1 MDAPRGD
8 GTSSC
13 RGDSP
18 SSWVA
23 ALLFRR
29 GDQHALGGTKQLL
42 HLGMRK
48 EGCPYCHCAPR
59 GRATAPS
66 SPSGLGP
73 YTGGRQGR
81 GYRRGPTQ
89 LRVPPHTIPCLLPAP
104 LALCARRG
112 RGRIPASPWG
122 SSSQGR
128 CFCRVKVSVGF
139 VLSPAGDKWCS
150 ALRVC
155 AGFGGLLRPGRVLR
169 LLRSVVGQGSAVC
182 LGLGAPCPCVPGGG
196 RPHTTTALAAPG
208 SPEMWALEP
217 LTFSLWDYGV
227 FGLMLLISTGI
238 GLFHGLSKGGQK
250 TSEDFF
256 MGGRRMAAV
265 PVGLSLSASFMSAI
279 QVLGVPAEAYRYGSK
294 FLWMCLGQLLNTLL
308 TAYLFLPVFYRLG
321 LTSTYEYLERRFGRS
336 VRLCGTLQYV
346 VATTLYT
353 GIVIYA
359 PALILNQVTGLDIW
373 ASLLSTG
380 AICTFYTTIVFV
392 MLSGFL
398 AVIIRGLLLVGG
410 PSRALAIA
418 TNGSRVNLGDFDF
431 DPRSRY
437 TFWTFLLGGTLVWLS
452 MYGVN
457 QAQVQRYVACK
468 SEREARIALLVN
480 QVGLFC
486 IVSSAVA
493 CGLVMFVLYKDC
505 DPLLAGHISA
515 PDQYMPYLVLDI
527 FQTSPGVPG
536 LFLACAY
543 SGTLSTASTSINAMA
558 AVTVEDLV
566 KPRLPT
572 LSPRR
577 LMLISKGLSLFYGTA
592 CITVA
597 ALASLLGGGVLQGS
611 FTVMGVIGGP
621 LLGAFV
627 LGMFVPACNTAT
639 PLLALQGVFGGLSVG
654 LTLSLWVAVG
664 GSLYPAPANIAG
676 VLPASGAHCPLYNH
690 TASTNHTLLMGP
702 LPPQHP
708 SREPARPP
716 IVGDFYAISYL
727 YYGALGTLSTVLA
740 GVLLSYLAGP
750 TKRAQLPPGVLWWD
764 ITKQTSSVSPAGGT
778 APSGGCPTKVCRD
791 PQGGPCPE
799 APPVLLARPPPQHR
813 GVTEQLLQESH
824 V

>member
-1 MDAPRGD
+1 P
-8 GTSSC
+8 
-13 RGDSP
+13 P
-18 SSWVA
+18 I
-23 ALLFRR
+23 
-29 GDQHALGGTKQLL
+29 
-42 HLGMRK
+42 
-48 EGCPYCHCAPR
+48 
-59 GRATAPS
+59 APS
-66 SPSGLGP
+66 
-73 YTGGRQGR
+73 R
-81 GYRRGPTQ
+81 
-89 LRVPPHTIPCLLPAP
+89 
-104 LALCARRG
+104 
-112 RGRIPASPWG
+112 
-122 SSSQGR
+122 
-128 CFCRVKVSVGF
+128 
-139 VLSPAGDKWCS
+139 CS
-150 ALRVC
+150 AAAPAHTGTC
-155 AGFGGLLRPGRVLR
+155 PSAG
-169 LLRSVVGQGSAVC
+169 
-182 LGLGAPCPCVPGGG
+182 PCPRVPGGG
-196 RPHTTTALAAPG
+196 RPHAATTTTTLAPLGSLEVWAP
-208 SPEMWALEP
+208 EP

-227 FGLMLLISTGI
+227 FGLMLLVSTGI

-308 TAYLFLPVFYRLG
+308 TAHLFLPVFYRLG

-346 VATTLYT
+346 AATTLYT

-380 AICTFYTTIVFV
+380 AICTFYTTIGGMKAVIWTDVFQVFV

-410 PSRALAIA
+410 PARALAIA
-418 TNGSRVNLGDFDF
+418 TNGSRVNFGDFDP

-572 LSPRR
+572 LSPRK
-577 LMLISKGLSLFYGTA
+577 LMLVSKGLSLFYGTA

-627 LGMFVPACNTAT
+627 LGMFVPACNTA
-639 PLLALQGVFGGLSVG
+639 GVFGGLSVG

-664 GSLYPAPANIAG
+664 GSLYPAPAAIAG
-676 VLPASGAHCPLYNH
+676 VLPTSGAHCPLYNR
-690 TASTNHTLLMGP
+690 TAGTNHTLMLGP
-702 LPPQHP
+702 LPPRHHGP
-708 SREPARPP
+708 EPTRPP

-740 GVLLSYLAGP
+740 GVLLSYLAGH

-778 APSGGCPTKVCRD
+778 APSGGCPTKVTPSHHPLQHPTLPPAPCSPLPSPQLCRD
-791 PQGGPCPE
+791 PQGGLCSEP
-799 APPVLLARPPPQHR
+799 PPVLLGLGLPAPGPPQHR
-813 GVTEQLLQESH
+813 EVTEQLLQESH

>member
-1 MDAPRGD
+1 M
-8 GTSSC
+8 
-13 RGDSP
+13 
-18 SSWVA
+18 
-23 ALLFRR
+23 
-29 GDQHALGGTKQLL
+29 
-42 HLGMRK
+42 
-48 EGCPYCHCAPR
+48 
-59 GRATAPS
+59 
-66 SPSGLGP
+66 
-73 YTGGRQGR
+73 
-81 GYRRGPTQ
+81 
-89 LRVPPHTIPCLLPAP
+89 PAP
-104 LALCARRG
+104 
-112 RGRIPASPWG
+112 
-122 SSSQGR
+122 
-128 CFCRVKVSVGF
+128 
-139 VLSPAGDKWCS
+139 D
-150 ALRVC
+150 
-155 AGFGGLLRPGRVLR
+155 
-169 LLRSVVGQGSAVC
+169 
-182 LGLGAPCPCVPGGG
+182 
-196 RPHTTTALAAPG
+196 
-208 SPEMWALEP
+208 P

-256 MGGRRMAAV
+256 TGGRRMAAV

-279 QVLGVPAEAYRYGSK
+279 QVLGVPAEAYHYGSK

-321 LTSTYEYLERRFGRS
+321 LTSTYEYLERRFGQS

-346 VATTLYT
+346 MATTLYT

-380 AICTFYTTIVFV
+380 AICTFYTTIGGMKAVIWTDVFQVFV

-398 AVIIRGLLLVGG
+398 AIIIRGLLLVGG
-410 PSRALAIA
+410 PTRALAIA
-418 TNGSRVNLGDFDF
+418 TNGSRVNFGDFDF

-627 LGMFVPACNTAT
+627 LGMFVPACNTAG
-639 PLLALQGVFGGLSVG
+639 AFGGLGVG

-664 GSLYPAPANIAG
+664 GSLYPAPADVAG
-676 VLPASGAHCPLYNH
+676 VLPASGAHCPLYNR
-690 TASTNHTLLMGP
+690 TGTGSRDGDGINHCSCMVGWG
-702 LPPQHP
+702 Q
-708 SREPARPP
+708 PP

-778 APSGGCPTKVCRD
+778 VPSGGCPTKVTPSDPPPPPSPPHPQNTPPNFCSHLPSPQVCRD
-791 PQGGPCPE
+791 PQGGLQPE
-799 APPVLLARPPPQHR
+799 APPVLLGLGGQARGPPQHR